1 MNKNEINKLFD
12 LFLNEYK
19 EEEET
24 PPCVCCHEFI
34 RDEGILICRLCS
46 VIDRGV
52 FDIQTETNEP
62 TYCAYKRVTH
72 IKSTLTRYLGRESFI
87 LPEDIVSLVQK
98 FNPYTIEQVRHIL
111 KMNGLAKYYIHA
123 YAIGHRVGIALPK
136 LTHNEYEKVI
146 FYFTSFNSV
155 YSKKYH
161 DKNMIN
167 YHFILYKIFQLIG
180 RDELIS
186 GLKMGRNKI
195 KLANYET
202 IWKECFI

>member
-1 MNKNEINKLFD
+1 MNKLFD

-19 EEEET
+19 EEETEE
-24 PPCVCCHEFI
+24 PCNCYHEFI
-34 RDEGILICRLCS
+34 RDEGILICRFCS

-52 FDIQTETNEP
+52 FDTKSDTTET

-87 LPEDIVSLVQK
+87 LPDDIVALVQK
-98 FNPYTIEQVRHIL
+98 FNPQTIEQVRQIL
-111 KMNGLAKYYIHA
+111 KMNDLSKYYIHA
-123 YAIGHRVGIALPK
+123 YAIGNRVGIVLPK
-136 LTHNEYEKVI
+136 LSHNEYEKVI
-146 FYFTSFNSV
+146 FYFSSFNSV
-155 YSKKYH
+155 YSKKYY

-180 RDELIS
+180 RNELIS
-186 GLKMGRNKI
+186 GLKMRRNKI
-195 KLANYET
+195 KLANYEN

>member
-1 MNKNEINKLFD
+1 MNKLFD

-19 EEEET
+19 EEEPE
-24 PPCVCCHEFI
+24 PSCDCCHEFI
-34 RDEGILICRLCS
+34 RDDGILICRFCS
-46 VIDRGV
+46 VIERGV
-52 FDIQTETNEP
+52 FDTQSETTET

-98 FNPYTIEQVRHIL
+98 FNPQTIEQVRKIL
-111 KMNGLAKYYIHA
+111 KMNDLSKYYIHA
-123 YAIGHRVGIALPK
+123 YAIGSRVGIALPK
-136 LTHNEYEKVI
+136 LSQNEYEKVI

-180 RDELIS
+180 RVELIS
-186 GLKMGRNKI
+186 GLKMGRNKF
-195 KLANYET
+195 KLENYEN